1 MKKCP
6 CCAEE
11 IQDGAIKCR
20 FCGEFIAG
28 KKGFFSKLIYGLLMN
43 IIIFIIMTLIIGF
56 ISAKFILPKVY
67 SVLSEKMKESLSQE
81 GVTYQLPQSYEEIM
95 EKFKELLK
103 PQQSQ
108 IPQ

>member
-11 IQDGAIKCR
+11 IQDDAIKCR
-20 FCGEFIAG
+20 FCGEFIASR
-28 KKGFFSKLIYGLLMN
+28 KGFFTKLIYGLFMN

-56 ISAKFILPKVY
+56 ISVKFILPKVY
-67 SVLSEKMKESLSQE
+67 STLSEKMKGALNQE
-81 GVTYQLPQSYEEIM
+81 GVEFQLPQSYDEIL

-103 PQQSQ
+103 PQQAQ
-108 IPQ
+108 VPQ